1 MAKNTAI
8 ALRNQVVYSVYVRN
22 HTNEGTFAAVE
33 KDLDRI
39 KALGTDIV
47 WLMPIH
53 PVGEEARKG
62 QAGSPYAIRD
72 YRDIN
77 PAYGTRADFCHL
89 VDAIHARG
97 MKCIIDVVYNHT
109 SPDSWLRNHHPEWF
123 FHKADGSFGN
133 QVADWGDIIDL
144 DYIHNPD
151 LWDYQ
156 IDTLKMW
163 ASIVDGFRCDVAPLV
178 PMEFWERARQ
188 EVAQINPDCIWL
200 AESVEPSFVKENR
213 DHGVYAASDC
223 ETYSAF
229 DMEYDY
235 DMKEYYRDYLD
246 RKIPLSRYVEM
257 LLRQEMIYPQ
267 NYVKM
272 RHLENHDNP
281 RARDLIPE
289 MPRLINWTAF
299 MYFLRGSMLLF
310 GGQEKAIAHLPD
322 LFNVDPVDWNGEGT
336 EDLTQLMQSLY
347 AIKHDAILADG
358 LLEMKADDEQ
368 DGATIGYRK
377 DGRTC
382 VGVFSLMANQ
392 AHVPVPAA
400 DGIYQN
406 RVDGQNVTV
415 KNGELIVEGRPVI
428 FDC

>member
-1 MAKNTAI
+1 
-8 ALRNQVVYSVYVRN
+8 
-22 HTNEGTFAAVE
+22 
-33 KDLDRI
+33 
-39 KALGTDIV
+39 
-47 WLMPIH
+47 
-53 PVGEEARKG
+53 
-62 QAGSPYAIRD
+62 
-72 YRDIN
+72 
-77 PAYGTRADFCHL
+77 
-89 VDAIHARG
+89 
-97 MKCIIDVVYNHT
+97 
-109 SPDSWLRNHHPEWF
+109 
-123 FHKADGSFGN
+123 
-133 QVADWGDIIDL
+133 
-144 DYIHNPD
+144 
-151 LWDYQ
+151 
-156 IDTLKMW
+156 
-163 ASIVDGFRCDVAPLV
+163 
-178 PMEFWERARQ
+178 
-188 EVAQINPDCIWL
+188 
-200 AESVEPSFVKENR
+200 
-213 DHGVYAASDC
+213 
-223 ETYSAF
+223 
-229 DMEYDY
+229 MEYDY

-368 DGATIGYRK
+368 DVATIVYRK